1 MTVCLHR
8 WTHSFVC
15 ACASVFHSKKVETLY
30 AVTSF
35 CCVFLGVSQYGML
48 RQCDESIYNDQFVTR
63 CRFPPR
69 LSGTWAATAMCMIV
83 GLCILA
89 YATYKAASAVAD
101 HRALSKAKWAGF
113 WCAVMWALAA
123 VLFPVGLAGE
133 PVGGEVFRLPENSS
147 IGVAYILFV
156 VSLLTLFMGEIIAL
170 RIVLN

>member
-1 MTVCLHR
+1 MAMRTRTIVGTGVCFGVAFALNAY
-8 WTHSFVC
+8 TL
-15 ACASVFHSKKVETLY
+15 ASQQWVIRDFE
-30 AVTSF
+30 
-35 CCVFLGVSQYGML
+35 GVSQYGML